1 MSLEEVQITP
11 WELDNNFGITKSSVD
26 KQDEYTLEDLT
37 DNYKSAIGNFNGK
50 TLLNTGLQFLSQTYV
65 GQAANYVK
73 GQLGKAGVAVND
85 STRPV
90 NTVSQAEDTLGA
102 DFKTLKNNKYKNIKL
117 TSKLGQY
124 NNMTNLLGN
133 ASGVLVG
140 TLGKSAVTNV
150 ADSMLGGFL
159 NSLPFGSLA
168 SKAIST
174 TTKIVQSVKETKEKD
189 STVISTLTPTGKDLI
204 ALTAANY
211 YSILT
216 NKPGLTIRSHGNRL
230 EHITGNKNEAPL
242 ETDREKEVREKNT
255 KKDSTTAKS
264 IRNNLISK
272 KRNSDYETLIDDAAV
287 IDTEIKRPSNLKE
300 YVTGLFSSKDPLE
313 ENKID
318 KTSEAVG
325 TPNKTDLEEE
335 VKLINNKKFRP
346 VEYITNTNA
355 VSSSSDGTIG
365 LISTEELDKFIQNYK
380 FFNKTSGKDGTYNTN
395 SELNGTTL
403 STKNTG
409 IKKSTVINSI
419 LRKEVDIGPNY
430 QLNSI
435 EEVANYKGNDE
446 LIGTDNNY
454 GRIGVA
460 NIYNRVND
468 TYRRIGGLYVEPFY
482 NGVGLNCFEI
492 PFEFNLKIEEANN
505 QADYNTSEIMGRIIK
520 VNSYKSSTPGT
531 ISITTNY
538 YATSDDGDNNSSNGW
553 LNGWMKDWTP
563 EKLAKVERQYRA
575 LTLPYIKDGNFV
587 KPPLVR
593 IKMRSISSGVLGT
606 SKADKVAL
614 KNTDGSTESKESL
627 TVGDLFRYPSVEGR
641 MQITEHFD
649 GSTRD
654 KRYIVKSVQIN
665 KLDDSFANSYGYFDI
680 SVGNYRSVKRR
691 GFQVNITLEET
702 TKNFLDLIP
711 NYYEYTKGIT
721 DDPIESSDYDEDFKF
736 VPAELSDIWSCLDQ
750 KIAFKVNNKVLVK
763 VQTQSSDGTKD
774 NANKPF
780 IVYTTSDRWYYIL
793 QTDGDNTTST
803 YAAHYPENPPKEGEL
818 STMISGAFNSDKKVY
833 SSFAYKTENTIEEN
847 SETNDLLDPEAY
859 RTLPAE
865 YYTSLLKDEEGLSIK
880 EIINLLKNTSWESN
894 EGYKKWLWKGG
905 NKFTGNWVEYYKI
918 LKAAGYEDSE
928 IIKNTFN
935 EYWKNKKEYK
945 EWLILSTK
953 YINNCYDAD
962 IKFGELIKIAKEVNE
977 GMATIISSFKGS
989 KYDTDG
995 SGYNRWLGYTTWYEG
1010 CFDNFN
1016 ILYNCMER
1024 AGYSKDEMDCLLQEG
1039 WGNYDYLKL
1048 KADKGYWEV
1057 FKDEAEIL
1065 LRRMSIEEYV
1075 SLYKERESNFSWK
1088 KLIEVLSKTNK
1099 STSKS
1104 KDCIDGYRTFV
1115 LNKMYEEKLDFYS
1128 PLSKDKDK
1136 IVYYILSNYYSDGQI
1151 KYLCEN
1157 TDFANY
1163 SIEYKAWLKLT
1174 KAQREEI
1181 EYEDSFEGYNFYND
1195 EEAKDVDK
1203 TETTNA
1209 VEEDNTD
1216 LNFEEV
1222 DYWKNED
1229 VDAIQMFVHFFK
1241 NSDDDNNYL
1250 ATTITDLVN
1259 VKEDSIKSLM
1269 EFPKDTSKAYTYDDD
1284 NKKVKER
1291 DAIK

>member
-65 GQAANYVK
+65 GQAVNYVK
-73 GQLGKAGVAVND
+73 GQLGKVGVAVND

-90 NTVSQAEDTLGA
+90 NTVKQAEDALGV

-300 YVTGLFSSKDPLE
+300 YVTGFFSSKDPLE

-346 VEYITNTNA
+346 IEYVTSTNV

-380 FFNKTSGKDGTYNTN
+380 FFNKTSGKDGVYNTN

-419 LRKEVDIGPNY
+419 LRKEVNIGPNY
-430 QLNSI
+430 QLNSSI
-435 EEVANYKGNDE
+435 EEVANYKGDDE
-446 LIGTDNNY
+446 LAGTDNNY

-460 NIYNRVND
+460 SIYNRVND

-482 NGVGLNCFEI
+482 NGVSLNCFEI
-492 PFEFNLKIEEANN
+492 PFEFNPKINETNN

-531 ISITTNY
+531 ISIIANY
-538 YATSDDGDNNSSNGW
+538 YATSDGGDNNSSNGW

-593 IKMRSISSGVLGT
+593 IKMRSISSGAI
-606 SKADKVAL
+606 SSADK
-614 KNTDGSTESKESL
+614 TDESAESKESL
-627 TVGDLFRYPSVEGR
+627 TVGDLFRYPSVDGR
-641 MQITEHFD
+641 MQITEHF
-649 GSTRD
+649 GERTRD
-654 KRYIVKSVQIN
+654 KRYIVKSVQIS
-665 KLDDSFANSYGYFDI
+665 KFDDNFSNSYGYFDI
-680 SVGNYRSVKRR
+680 GVDNYRSIKRR
-691 GFQVNITLEET
+691 GFQVTITLEET

-711 NYYEYTKGIT
+711 NYYEYTKDIT
-721 DDPIESSDYDEDFKF
+721 DDPIESIESGDDFEF
-736 VPAELSDIWSCLDQ
+736 VSAELSDIWSCLDQ

-763 VQTQSSDGTKD
+763 AQTNLSDGTKD

-780 IVYTTSDRWYYIL
+780 TVYTTSDRWYYIF
-793 QTDGDNTTST
+793 QNNGDNTTST
-803 YAAHYPENPPKEGEL
+803 YAAHYPENPPKNNSEL
-818 STMISGAFNSDKKVY
+818 STMISNAFNSDEKVY
-833 SSFAYKTENTIEEN
+833 SSFAYKTEDTIEET
-847 SETNDLLDPEAY
+847 SETNDLLDPENSENKKK
-859 RTLPAE
+859 TAE
-865 YYTSLLKDEEGLSIK
+865 DYTKSLKDEEGLSIK
-880 EIINLLKNTSWESN
+880 EIINLLKNTSWEN
-894 EGYKKWLWKGG
+894 NDGYKKWLWEGG

-989 KYDTDG
+989 KYDTKG
-995 SGYNRWLGYTTWYEG
+995 SDYNWWLGYTTWCDKDY
-1010 CFDNFN
+1010 FDNFN

-1088 KLIEVLSKTNK
+1088 NLIEVLSKTNK
-1099 STSKS
+1099 STSEDYIK
-1104 KDCIDGYRTFV
+1104 GYRDFV
-1115 LNKMYEEKLDFYS
+1115 LNKMYGEKLDFYN

-1157 TDFANY
+1157 TKFADY
-1163 SIEYKAWLKLT
+1163 SIEYNAWLKLT

-1181 EYEDSFEGYNFYND
+1181 KYEGNFEEYNFYND

-1203 TETTNA
+1203 TETVNNA
-1209 VEEDNTD
+1209 NTKEDNND

-1222 DYWKNED
+1222 NYWKKED
-1229 VDAIQMFVHFFK
+1229 INAIQMFVHFFK
-1241 NSDDDNNYL
+1241 NSDDENSYL
-1250 ATTITDLVN
+1250 APTFTDLVN
-1259 VKEDSIKSLM
+1259 VKEESIKSLM
-1269 EFPKDTSKAYTYDDD
+1269 EYPKDTSKAYEYNNG
-1284 NKKVKER
+1284 NKKVEER
-1291 DAIK
+1291 GAI